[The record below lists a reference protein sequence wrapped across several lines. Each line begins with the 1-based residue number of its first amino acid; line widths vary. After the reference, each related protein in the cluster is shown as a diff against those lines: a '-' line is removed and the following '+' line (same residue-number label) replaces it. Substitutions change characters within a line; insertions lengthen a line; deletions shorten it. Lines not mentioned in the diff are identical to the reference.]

1 LLGGNV
7 NGGSVLPLPVPIIG
21 VKLSAGLGTSVAEN
35 GTGCCGTGG
44 GTVSV
49 TLVVGLIMVILTPL
63 LWGNG
68 GSGGGN
74 PIELAIGLLI
84 ILLVNFLFYLYIHTI
99 KKLNNLKEILT
110 A

>member
-1 LLGGNV
+1 MLGGNA
-7 NGGSVLPLPVPIIG
+7 NGGIGLLLPIIPIG

-35 GTGCCGTGG
+35 GMGCCGAGG

-68 GSGGGN
+68 GSGGVN
-74 PIELAIGLLI
+74 PVELAIGLLI